1 MSVLQERA
9 QRRRRATAFRVV
21 GVAAATA
28 FACWLP
34 FQLDL
39 GDVGLYDRMGLYAL
53 VAIGLTLLMGF
64 AGQVSLGQG
73 GFFLIGAYT
82 SGLLTVGL
90 DPDRRLV
97 DPEAGIDP
105 LLAVAAAPFVSA
117 AVALVIGVPLMRLRG
132 HYLAFATLAF
142 ALIAWSLLYA
152 QDRFTGGQYGVN
164 VIERLEVFGHEL
176 TGAAHAAVVWGI
188 VGLALLLSTN
198 LVASR
203 VGRALQA
210 IAVNEPAAAASGIN
224 VALYKLQLFVFAA
237 ALAGLAG
244 GLFTFYAQF
253 LGPED
258 FGIILSL
265 LFVVMVSIGGLGQHL
280 RRRCRRRDDRLRRAQ
295 APRPRHAGDAARL
308 GSPAAGP
315 VDPLARGLRP
325 APDHD
330 HALLPERPAP
340 GHRGQRPRSLGAA
353 SGANA
358 SEPQSPSI
366 RAAFSLRISGRTS
379 SLKSASAKSASQRS
393 GVISG

>member
-1 MSVLQERA
+1 MSAEPLAHDRTA
-9 QRRRRATAFRVV
+9 GRRRAGAARVV
-21 GVAAATA
+21 AIVGATA
-28 FACWLP
+28 LACWLP

-82 SGLLTVGL
+82 SGLLTMGL
-90 DPDRRLV
+90 DADTRLV

-105 LLAVAAAPFVSA
+105 LLAVAIAPLVSA
-117 AVALVIGVPLMRLRG
+117 VIAVVIGIPLMRLRG

-152 QDRFTGGQYGVN
+152 QDRFTGGQYGVT
-164 VIERLEVFGHEL
+164 VTKRLVVAGHEIS
-176 TGAAHAAVVWGI
+176 GAKHAAVVWGL
-188 VGLALLLSTN
+188 VGLALLVSTN

-210 IAVNEPAAAASGIN
+210 IAANEPAAAASGIN

-237 ALAGLAG
+237 AVAGLAG

-258 FGIILSL
+258 FGIIVSL
-265 LFVVMVSIGGLGQHL
+265 LFVVMVSIGGLGSVYGAIVGAVTIVYVEHKL
-280 RRRCRRRDDRLRRAQ
+280 REL
-295 APRPRHAGDAARL
+295 GARETLL
-308 GSPAAGP
+308 GWDLPSTGP
-315 VDPLARGLRP
+315 SILSLGVFGLLLITIMLFFPHGLLPGILGGLRG
-325 APDHD
+325 A
-330 HALLPERPAP
+330 
-340 GHRGQRPRSLGAA
+340 RSRL
-353 SGANA
+353 
-358 SEPQSPSI
+358 
-366 RAAFSLRISGRTS
+366 AAFLPDR
-379 SLKSASAKSASQRS
+379 
-393 GVISG
+393 

>member
-1 MSVLQERA
+1 MSVIQERA
-9 QRRRRATAFRVV
+9 QRRRRATAVRVV
-21 GVAAATA
+21 GVVAATA

-34 FQLDL
+34 FQLDR

-90 DPDRRLV
+90 DPDSRLV

-105 LLAVAAAPFVSA
+105 LVAVIAAPFVSA

-152 QDRFTGGQYGVN
+152 QDRFTGGQYGVS
-164 VIERLEVFGHEL
+164 VVKQLEVLGHEL

-258 FGIILSL
+258 FVIILSL
-265 LFVVMVSIGGLGQHL
+265 LFVVMVSIGGLGSVYGAVVGAVTIVYVDHKLRDLGTRETLLGWDLPPQGPSILSLGAFGLLLITIMLFFPHGLLPGVLGGVRSL
-280 RRRCRRRDDRLRRAQ
+280 RRR
-295 APRPRHAGDAARL
+295 
-308 GSPAAGP
+308 
-315 VDPLARGLRP
+315 
-325 APDHD
+325 
-330 HALLPERPAP
+330 
-340 GHRGQRPRSLGAA
+340 LGA
-353 SGANA
+353 
-358 SEPQSPSI
+358 
-366 RAAFSLRISGRTS
+366 GR
-379 SLKSASAKSASQRS
+379 RS
-393 GVISG
+393 D

>member
-1 MSVLQERA
+1 MSTIQARA
-9 QRRRRATAFRVV
+9 LRRRRTAVVRVA

-34 FQLDL
+34 FRLDS

-90 DPDRRLV
+90 DPDSRLV

-105 LLAVAAAPFVSA
+105 LLAVAAAPLVSA

-152 QDRFTGGQYGVN
+152 QDRFTGGQYGVT
-164 VIERLEVFGHEL
+164 VVKRLELFDHQMA
-176 TGAAHAAVVWGI
+176 GASHAAVVWGL

-210 IAVNEPAAAASGIN
+210 IAANEPAAAASGIN
-224 VALYKLQLFVFAA
+224 VARYKLQLFVYAA

-258 FGIILSL
+258 FVIVLSL
-265 LFVVMVSIGGLGQHL
+265 LFVVMVSIGGLGSVYGAVVGAVTIVYVEHKL
-280 RRRCRRRDDRLRRAQ
+280 REVGTRETLLGWDLPAQ
-295 APRPRHAGDAARL
+295 GPSILSL
-308 GSPAAGP
+308 G
-315 VDPLARGLRP
+315 VFGLLLITIMLVFP
-325 APDHD
+325 HG
-330 HALLPERPAP
+330 LLP
-340 GHRGQRPRSLGAA
+340 GLLG
-353 SGANA
+353 G
-358 SEPQSPSI
+358 I
-366 RAAFSLRISGRTS
+366 RAARRRLAARRESD
-379 SLKSASAKSASQRS
+379 
-393 GVISG
+393 

>member
-1 MSVLQERA
+1 MSAEPAAHDRTT
-9 QRRRRATAFRVV
+9 RRRRVGAARVV
-21 GVAAATA
+21 ALVGATA

-34 FQLDL
+34 FQLER

-82 SGLLTVGL
+82 SGLLTMGL
-90 DPDRRLV
+90 DADTRLV

-105 LLAVAAAPFVSA
+105 LLAVAIAPLVSA
-117 AVALVIGVPLMRLRG
+117 GIAVVIGIPLMRLRG

-152 QDRFTGGQYGVN
+152 QDRFTGGQYGVT
-164 VIERLEVFGHEL
+164 VTKRLVVAGHEV
-176 TGAAHAAVVWGI
+176 TGATHAAVVWGL

-198 LVASR
+198 LVSSR

-210 IAVNEPAAAASGIN
+210 IAANEPAAAASGIN

-237 ALAGLAG
+237 AMAGLAG

-258 FGIILSL
+258 FGIIVSL
-265 LFVVMVSIGGLGQHL
+265 LFVVMVSIGGLGSVYGAVVGAVTIVYVEHKL
-280 RRRCRRRDDRLRRAQ
+280 RELGARETLLGWDLPSTGPSILSLGVFGLVLITIMLFFPHGLLPGILGGVRGVRRRFA
-295 APRPRHAGDAARL
+295 
-308 GSPAAGP
+308 
-315 VDPLARGLRP
+315 V
-325 APDHD
+325 
-330 HALLPERPAP
+330 
-340 GHRGQRPRSLGAA
+340 RS
-353 SGANA
+353 
-358 SEPQSPSI
+358 
-366 RAAFSLRISGRTS
+366 SGR
-379 SLKSASAKSASQRS
+379 
-393 GVISG
+393 

>member
-1 MSVLQERA
+1 MNVDTAIAARA
-9 QRRRRATAFRVV
+9 QKRRRLAV
-21 GVAAATA
+21 GRIAALAIATA

-34 FQLDL
+34 FQLDR

-53 VAIGLTLLMGF
+53 VTIGLTLLMGF

-90 DPDRRLV
+90 DPDTRLV
-97 DPEAGIDP
+97 DPDAGIEP
-105 LLAVAAAPFVSA
+105 LFAAAVAPLVSA

-152 QDRFTGGQYGVN
+152 QDRFTGGQYGVT
-164 VIERLEVFGHEL
+164 VAKRLAVGDHQI
-176 TGAAHAAVVWGI
+176 TGATHAAVVWALVGI
-188 VGLALLLSTN
+188 ALLLSAN

-210 IAVNEPAAAASGIN
+210 IAANEPAAAASGIN

-258 FGIILSL
+258 FVIVLSL
-265 LFVVMVSIGGLGQHL
+265 LFVVMVSIGGLGSVYGAVVGAIAIVYVEHKL
-280 RRRCRRRDDRLRRAQ
+280 RDVGARESILGWDLPPQGPSILSLGVFGLLLITIMLFFPHGLLPAIVGAVSRTHRRLAPRLTRRAST
-295 APRPRHAGDAARL
+295 P
-308 GSPAAGP
+308 
-315 VDPLARGLRP
+315 
-325 APDHD
+325 
-330 HALLPERPAP
+330 
-340 GHRGQRPRSLGAA
+340 
-353 SGANA
+353 
-358 SEPQSPSI
+358 
-366 RAAFSLRISGRTS
+366 
-379 SLKSASAKSASQRS
+379 
-393 GVISG
+393 

>member
-1 MSVLQERA
+1 MSAERA
-9 QRRRRATAFRVV
+9 VQGRTARRRRV
-21 GVAAATA
+21 GAGRLAALAAATV

-34 FQLDL
+34 FQLAR

-90 DPDRRLV
+90 DPDTRLV

-105 LLAVAAAPFVSA
+105 LLAVAIAPLVSA
-117 AVALVIGVPLMRLRG
+117 GVAVVIGIPLMRLRG

-152 QDRFTGGQYGVN
+152 QDRFTGGQYGVT
-164 VIERLEVFGHEL
+164 VTKQLVVGGQEIS
-176 TGAAHAAVVWGI
+176 GATHAAAVWGL

-198 LVASR
+198 LVSSR
-203 VGRALQA
+203 MGRALQA

-237 ALAGLAG
+237 AMAGLAG

-258 FGIILSL
+258 FGIIVSL
-265 LFVVMVSIGGLGQHL
+265 LFVVMVSIGGLGSVYGAVVGAVTIVFVEHKLRELGTHESLLGWDLPSTGPSILSLGVFGLLLITIMLFFPHGLLPGVIGAIRSL
-280 RRRCRRRDDRLRRAQ
+280 RRR
-295 APRPRHAGDAARL
+295 
-308 GSPAAGP
+308 
-315 VDPLARGLRP
+315 
-325 APDHD
+325 
-330 HALLPERPAP
+330 
-340 GHRGQRPRSLGAA
+340 LGASRA
-353 SGANA
+353 S
-358 SEPQSPSI
+358 S
-366 RAAFSLRISGRTS
+366 
-379 SLKSASAKSASQRS
+379 
-393 GVISG
+393 

>member
-1 MSVLQERA
+1 MSATQS
-9 QRRRRATAFRVV
+9 RRRRRVAV
-21 GVAAATA
+21 GRVAALTVATA
-28 FACWLP
+28 FACWLS
-34 FQLDL
+34 FQLDS

-90 DPDRRLV
+90 DPDERLV

-152 QDRFTGGQYGVN
+152 QDRFTGGQYGVT
-164 VIERLEVFGHEL
+164 VAKRLELFDHQM
-176 TGAAHAAVVWGI
+176 TGASHAALVWGL
-188 VGLALLLSTN
+188 VGVALLLSTN
-198 LVASR
+198 LAASR

-210 IAVNEPAAAASGIN
+210 IAANEPAAAASGIN
-224 VALYKLQLFVFAA
+224 VARYKLQLFVYAA

-258 FGIILSL
+258 FVIVLSL
-265 LFVVMVSIGGLGQHL
+265 LFVVMVSIGGLGSVYGAVVGAVTIVYVEHKL
-280 RRRCRRRDDRLRRAQ
+280 RE
-295 APRPRHAGDAARL
+295 L
-308 GSPAAGP
+308 GTRETLLGWDLPPQGP
-315 VDPLARGLRP
+315 SILSLGVFGLLLIAIMLFFP
-325 APDHD
+325 HG
-330 HALLPERPAP
+330 LLP
-340 GHRGQRPRSLGAA
+340 GLLG
-353 SGANA
+353 G
-358 SEPQSPSI
+358 I
-366 RAAFSLRISGRTS
+366 RAARGRLAGGRQSG
-379 SLKSASAKSASQRS
+379 
-393 GVISG
+393 

>member
-1 MSVLQERA
+1 MGA
-9 QRRRRATAFRVV
+9 ARVV
-21 GVAAATA
+21 ALAGATA

-34 FQLDL
+34 FQLER

-90 DPDRRLV
+90 DPDTRLI

-105 LLAVAAAPFVSA
+105 LLAVALAPLVAA
-117 AVALVIGVPLMRLRG
+117 AVALVIGIPLMRLRG

-152 QDRFTGGQYGVN
+152 QDRFTGGQYGVT
-164 VIERLEVFGHEL
+164 VTRRLAVGGHAIE
-176 TGAAHAAVVWGI
+176 GATHAAVVWGL
-188 VGLALLLSTN
+188 VGIALLLSTN

-210 IAVNEPAAAASGIN
+210 IAANEPGAAASGIN
-224 VALYKLQLFVFAA
+224 VAVYKLQLFVFAA

-253 LGPED
+253 VGPED
-258 FGIILSL
+258 FVIVLSL
-265 LFVVMVSIGGLGQHL
+265 LFVVMVSIGGLGSVYGAVVGAVTIVWVEHKL
-280 RRRCRRRDDRLRRAQ
+280 RE
-295 APRPRHAGDAARL
+295 L
-308 GSPAAGP
+308 GTHESLLGWELPPQGP
-315 VDPLARGLRP
+315 SIL
-325 APDHD
+325 
-330 HALLPERPAP
+330 
-340 GHRGQRPRSLGAA
+340 SLGAFGLLLIMIMLFFPHGLLPA
-353 SGANA
+353 VLDGFATVRSRIAN
-358 SEPQSPSI
+358 
-366 RAAFSLRISGRTS
+366 R
-379 SLKSASAKSASQRS
+379 ASARS
-393 GVISG
+393 DESRHS

>member
-1 MSVLQERA
+1 MSAVQERA
-9 QRRRRATAFRVV
+9 RRRRREGALRVGAV
-21 GVAAATA
+21 VAATV

-34 FQLDL
+34 FQLDA
-39 GDVGLYDRMGLYAL
+39 GDASLYDRMGLYAL

-90 DPDRRLV
+90 DPDSRFV

-105 LLAVAAAPFVSA
+105 ALAVVAAPFVSA

-152 QDRFTGGQYGVN
+152 QDRFTGGQYGVT
-164 VIERLEVFGHEL
+164 VTKRLELFGHEF
-176 TGAAHAAVVWGI
+176 TGSSHAALVWGI
-188 VGLALLLSTN
+188 VGLAVLLSTR
-198 LVASR
+198 LVSSR

-210 IAVNEPAAAASGIN
+210 IAVNEPAAAASGVN

-258 FGIILSL
+258 FVIVLSL
-265 LFVVMVSIGGLGQHL
+265 LFVVMVSVGGLGSFYGAVVGAVTIVWVEHKL
-280 RRRCRRRDDRLRRAQ
+280 RELGTKETLLGWDLPPQGPSILSLGVFGLLLITIMLFFPHGLLPGVVGAMRSVRR
-295 APRPRHAGDAARL
+295 RL
-308 GSPAAGP
+308 GS
-315 VDPLARGLRP
+315 R
-325 APDHD
+325 
-330 HALLPERPAP
+330 
-340 GHRGQRPRSLGAA
+340 
-353 SGANA
+353 
-358 SEPQSPSI
+358 
-366 RAAFSLRISGRTS
+366 RAAD
-379 SLKSASAKSASQRS
+379 
-393 GVISG
+393 